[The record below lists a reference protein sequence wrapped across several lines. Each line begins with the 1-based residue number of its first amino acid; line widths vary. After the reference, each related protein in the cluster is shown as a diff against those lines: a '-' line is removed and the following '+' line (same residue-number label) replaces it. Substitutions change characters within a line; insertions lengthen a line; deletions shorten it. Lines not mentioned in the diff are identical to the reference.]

1 MSGDDRSGTS
11 PAGLGVLEKAMGL
24 LNIVSDKRAPMT
36 FTDLLRASSLPKAT
50 LHRILGTLVRE
61 GLLRHD
67 PYNKSFQLGFRLL
80 ELAHEV
86 WSDFDLRLAA
96 QDALVRLRDTLGE
109 SVQLSVLSGQQVVVV
124 ASEHA
129 GRDTAPVSS
138 VGVRLPVHATAAG
151 KVIAANLDPQ
161 RLRNLLESLDFHAF
175 TPSTLRDAAGL
186 QADLALARARGYA
199 VDDREFDEASVS
211 VAAPI
216 FDYEGRP
223 IGALSITGPVSRLD
237 GARAHGLS
245 AALIA
250 TARGIAHTAAGDAMT
265 IAMSGGSATDS
276 PSVDVRCVN
285 ETRALLGEGPM
296 WSPRDN
302 ALYWVDILTPSL
314 HTHHASD
321 GANTEIKLG
330 TMASVVIPKA
340 TGGLLVATPGGVM
353 TLDPDSKRLTLLSHP
368 EADRPG
374 NRYNDGKC
382 DRRGRLWVASMD
394 MATAANRG
402 SLFRIDSDGSWKRMD
417 TGFTVPNGLG
427 WSPDDRKMYFTD
439 TYRKTIYEYDF
450 DSLSGTIAN
459 RRELIVF
466 NADDGRPD
474 GLTVDDAGC
483 LWVAMWD
490 AWHIARF
497 APDGREMQRIRM
509 PVPRP
514 TSCCFGGASLETLY
528 VTSASVRM
536 SEEALVGAPLSGSLF
551 ALEIPGVRGLPEATF
566 AG

>member
-1 MSGDDRSGTS
+1 MSTGDRSANGQQ
-11 PAGLGVLEKAMGL
+11 GLGVLEKAMGL
-24 LNIVSDKRAPMT
+24 LNIVSAKRAPMT

-67 PYNKSFQLGFRLL
+67 PYNRSFQLGFRLL

-96 QDALVRLRDTLGE
+96 QDALVRLRDKLGE
-109 SVQLSVLSGQQVVVV
+109 SVQLSVLNGQQVVVV
-124 ASEHA
+124 ASEQA
-129 GRDTAPVSS
+129 GRDVAPVSS

-151 KVIAANLDPQ
+151 KAIAANLDPL
-161 RLRNLLESLDFHAF
+161 RLRHLLENLDFHAF
-175 TPSTLRDAAGL
+175 TTNTLRDAAGL
-186 QADLALARARGYA
+186 QGDLALARARGYA
-199 VDDREFDEASVS
+199 VDEGEFDETSVS

-223 IGALSITGPVSRLD
+223 IGALSVTGPASRLG
-237 GARAHGLS
+237 GARAHSLS

-250 TARGIAHTAAGDAMT
+250 TARGISHAAAGDATT
-265 IAMSGGSATDS
+265 IAMSGRPA
-276 PSVDVRCVN
+276 PAAPPVDVRCIN

-302 ALYWVDILTPSL
+302 ALYWVDILTPSV
-314 HTHHASD
+314 HTHRAS
-321 GANTEIKLG
+321 GGVNTEIKLG

-340 TGGLLVATPGGVM
+340 TGGLLVATPGGLM
-353 TLDPDSKRLTLLSHP
+353 TLDPDTKRMSLLSHP

-394 MATAANRG
+394 MGTAANRG
-402 SLFRIDSDGSWKRMD
+402 SLFRVDADGSWKRMD

-439 TYRKTIYEYDF
+439 TYRRTIYQYDF
-450 DSLSGTIAN
+450 DLLSGTIAN

-466 NADDGRPD
+466 GADDGRPD

-483 LWVAMWD
+483 LWVALWD

-497 APDGREMQRIRM
+497 SPDGREMHRIRM

-528 VTSASVRM
+528 VTSASVRL
-536 SEEALVGAPLSGSLF
+536 SEEALANAPLSGSLF
-551 ALEIPGVRGLPEATF
+551 ALEIPDVRGLPEATF